1 MAKTAKLLKE
11 QPAKKRIIPKIIYAS
26 VLVLLLA
33 FGIFFF
39 VKYQQVNSKYKV
51 AIMTVDQKNQ
61 QIVARIGKLIDLPKN
76 ETPEIALFPDKK
88 TFSGS
93 TTVKAFY
100 ANAEKGDY
108 VVAYKGAN
116 QTIIYRDATNKIIKS
131 GEYVYFTAGLNP
143 IKLAIL
149 APTDQQQAIANKI
162 NGTILNADIVAQ
174 QQPKVLPAQSYVV
187 DVTGTNAK
195 AAKELADKLGL
206 PVGQLPEGET
216 KPEGATL
223 IVVIAGAATTP
234 AP

>member
-1 MAKTAKLLKE
+1 MAKTTKSQKE
-11 QPAKKRIIPKIIYAS
+11 PVAKKSLIPKIIYGG
-26 VLVLLLA
+26 VLVLVLI

-39 VKYQQVNSKYKV
+39 VKYEQVNNKYKV

-61 QIVARIGKLIDLPKN
+61 QIVSKISKLIDLPKN
-76 ETPEIALFPDKK
+76 ETPEVALFPDKK

-93 TTVKAFY
+93 PTVKAFY

-108 VVAYKGAN
+108 VVAYKNAN
-116 QTIIYRDATNKIIKS
+116 QTIIYRDSTNKIIKS

-143 IKLAIL
+143 VKLAIL
-149 APTDQQQAIANKI
+149 APADQQQAIADKI
-162 NGTILNADIVAQ
+162 SSTILNADIVAQ
-174 QQPKVLPAQSYVV
+174 QQPKTAPTQSYVV

-223 IVVIAGAATTP
+223 IVVIAGSAVTP